1 MILIYNV
8 KLGCTYSY
16 QYVRIKKQHI
26 FKSLPRILIT
36 LALLPQVPGVA
47 SHGPLTPNLLQVAG
61 HRDCAGRDDCAD
73 LDDHAGQDNLGDQDD
88 NSESDDYVDH
98 DAEAD

>member
-1 MILIYNV
+1 MSTAHVLMLRSVPMILIYNV
-8 KLGCTYSY
+8 KLGCTYSN

-61 HRDCAGRDDCAD
+61 
-73 LDDHAGQDNLGDQDD
+73 Q
-88 NSESDDYVDH
+88 VDMVIVLVMMIVLL
-98 DAEAD
+98 EMIMLIYIIMLV